1 MNVKTF
7 NKVPL
12 LPLMLLWLTYTV
24 LGWYLSAHH
33 IVWLVGAFIIV
44 FALAVGWNSSY
55 WLERLVEFISQKL
68 VTVLIVSLVIT
79 TLVALATTWSILLEL
94 ILLPLGTVFLAEI
107 EMCFAGFNRLNRFLM
122 LTVLTGLGLGLGEM
136 IDILFV
142 PSIRF

>member
-44 FALAVGWNSSY
+44 LVLAVGWNSSY
-55 WLERLVEFISQKL
+55 WLEGLVKFISQEL

-79 TLVALATTWSILLEL
+79 TLVALATTWSMLLKL

>member
-1 MNVKTF
+1 MNVRTC
-7 NKVPL
+7 NKIPL
-12 LPLMLLWLTYTV
+12 LPLVLLWLTYTL

-44 FALAVGWNSSY
+44 FALAVGWNSSS
-55 WLERLVEFISQKL
+55 WLERLFEFVSRKL
-68 VTVLIVSLVIT
+68 ITVLIVSLAVTI
-79 TLVALATTWSILLEL
+79 LVALATTWSILLKL

-142 PSIRF
+142 PSMRF